1 MIAKTLSF
9 ITEIFNQELK
19 MTYGV
24 TDDFVVASGLINPDG
39 SSIQQTQNKIVVSVI
54 NIERETSMTMNGYFN
69 DGDKNYGRVAPPVY
83 LNLYLLIA
91 ANYTD
96 YLEANKILS
105 TIIGVIQSNPFFTRQ
120 EHPVMQEPLDKLTF
134 EILNV
139 PMNEL
144 SHIWSGIGAKYLPSV
159 ICKVRMMTIQ
169 KNVIKK
175 EIPGITGLGNQ
186 SKPETN

>member
-175 EIPGITGLGNQ
+175 EISGITGLGNQ
-186 SKPETN
+186 SKPKTN

>member
-24 TDDFVVASGLINPDG
+24 TDDFVVASGLINSDG

-105 TIIGVIQSNPFFTRQ
+105 TIIGVISGVVLEQNTF
-120 EHPVMQEPLDKLTF
+120 PL
-134 EILNV
+134 
-139 PMNEL
+139 
-144 SHIWSGIGAKYLPSV
+144 SSV
-159 ICKVRMMTIQ
+159 KS
-169 KNVIKK
+169 
-175 EIPGITGLGNQ
+175 E
-186 SKPETN
+186 

>member
-186 SKPETN
+186 SKPKTN